1 MDNKKMIGTLIAV
14 VIISVAVF
22 AAGCVEPTEKVG
34 EQVTVMIAYTPNV
47 GYAPFYVAAA
57 NGYYNEEGL
66 NVDFQYATEG
76 APGVLKQL
84 AANKVEFGYGGD
96 SAVVTGI
103 AQEMPV
109 VAVQRII
116 QKNLFGIF
124 SNEDLEIDDPEKLA
138 GKKIALPAPSG
149 AVPTITKI
157 ILKEVGMDFA
167 QIQPL
172 YVGGAIISTHL
183 SGEADAFGGYLPQKI
198 VAETISSKKM
208 NEINASDYTTIGITY
223 LYTSEKMVDE
233 QPEIVKKFVIATQKG
248 LEYSIEHPENA
259 VNAYIK
265 YDPDA
270 VEKKDLHMV
279 IWKAMVERGFDRTP
293 DGKVIFHLPSE
304 DNWAEKQD
312 QMFDVDAINKKTDVN
327 KMYTDEFVKTVLK

>member
-1 MDNKKMIGTLIAV
+1 MIGTLIAV

-96 SAVVTGI
+96 SAVITGI

-124 SNEDLEIDDPEKLA
+124 SNESLKIDNPEKLA
-138 GKKIALPAPSG
+138 SKKIALPAPSG

-157 ILKEVGMDFA
+157 ILKEAGMDFN

-183 SGEADAFGGYLPQKI
+183 SGEADAFVGYLPQKV
-198 VAETISSKKM
+198 VAEAIGGGKM
-208 NEINASDYTTIGITY
+208 NEIKANDYTTIVITY
-223 LYTSEKMVDE
+223 IYT
-233 QPEIVKKFVIATQKG
+233 T
-248 LEYSIEHPENA
+248 
-259 VNAYIK
+259 
-265 YDPDA
+265 
-270 VEKKDLHMV
+270 
-279 IWKAMVERGFDRTP
+279 
-293 DGKVIFHLPSE
+293 
-304 DNWAEKQD
+304 
-312 QMFDVDAINKKTDVN
+312 
-327 KMYTDEFVKTVLK
+327 